1 MEVKMKRFKIVRVK
15 PEYCDYLRQF
25 DKKVPFNKDTKELRP
40 FIGVLFEVNGCE
52 FFAPLSSPKKKHIE
66 MKNSIDFYKIERG
79 ELGAINFNNMIPVN
93 KDNYILINLNINFS
107 TDSINEIKYKKMI
120 LKQLIYMN
128 NNYDIIKN
136 KAQKLYEAYKTN
148 RINQTIKSRCCDFL
162 LLEQKCK
169 NYNN

>member
-1 MEVKMKRFKIVRVK
+1 MKRFKIVRVK

-136 KAQKLYEAYKTN
+136 KVQKLYEAYKTN